1 MIHMK
6 DITFHYAKNP
16 LFSKLDLEI
25 PRGNIYGLLGMN
37 GAGKTTLLKL
47 ISGQLFRTEGK
58 AEVMGFDPQQRN
70 PEMLADMFYL
80 PEEFYLQKISMEE
93 FLKIYTP
100 FYPKFNKTELDSY
113 LNIFGIDTSK
123 KLSDLSFGQKKKF
136 LLSFGLASNTSL
148 LILDEPTNGLDIPS
162 KSQFRRIVASALTDD
177 RTFIISTHQVR
188 DMENLID
195 PIIILHDGK
204 VVFNS
209 PLADV
214 ADNFSILFS
223 TQEPLEET
231 VLYKEK
237 VPGGW
242 TYIQTREEET
252 AESSIDLETLFNAVI
267 SSPNSFSG
275 KNTTMKAKGGKA

>member
-177 RTFIISTHQVR
+177 RTFIISTHWQ
-188 DMENLID
+188 MLLIIFPFCSPPRNPLRKQYSIKKKFQAAG
-195 PIIILHDGK
+195 PI
-204 VVFNS
+204 FR
-209 PLADV
+209 
-214 ADNFSILFS
+214 
-223 TQEPLEET
+223 QEKKKLRSHQ
-231 VLYKEK
+231 LI
-237 VPGGW
+237 W
-242 TYIQTREEET
+242 RHSLMQ
-252 AESSIDLETLFNAVI
+252 
-267 SSPNSFSG
+267 SSPHQTHFLG
-275 KNTTMKAKGGKA
+275 KTLQ